1 MLTNVIG
8 HWHSV
13 VFLLIARDFKVRYRA
28 SFFGYLWSMLNP
40 LLMMAVLSLVFS
52 FALKQDIPRY
62 PAFILSGLV
71 FWNLFS
77 QSIHLGKNCFL
88 DNASLLKKVKV
99 PAWVFPTA
107 VIGSSFVH
115 AGLALIPYFGI
126 AGFLGV
132 TFNIALLQVPALLIL
147 YFIFI
152 EGIVL
157 ALGSLNV
164 FFRDLGHMTE
174 PILQIAFYATPI
186 IYPVSALPPKY
197 QWVMQFNPLAHYI
210 EGFRA
215 SLFEGSLLSSM
226 TWLKIIAIAFF
237 SFVAGQI
244 VFKSTRNRFLYY
256 I

>member
-1 MLTNVIG
+1 
-8 HWHSV
+8 
-13 VFLLIARDFKVRYRA
+13 
-28 SFFGYLWSMLNP
+28 
-40 LLMMAVLSLVFS
+40 
-52 FALKQDIPRY
+52 
-62 PAFILSGLV
+62 
-71 FWNLFS
+71 
-77 QSIHLGKNCFL
+77 
-88 DNASLLKKVKV
+88 
-99 PAWVFPTA
+99 
-107 VIGSSFVH
+107 
-115 AGLALIPYFGI
+115 
-126 AGFLGV
+126 
-132 TFNIALLQVPALLIL
+132 
-147 YFIFI
+147 
-152 EGIVL
+152 
-157 ALGSLNV
+157 
-164 FFRDLGHMTE
+164 MTE